1 MGESA
6 RMLDQPST
14 RYHWLRIRADER
26 GWSNAYARFKAAK
39 LPDGVEVWGAF
50 FGLFGIGS
58 NELVLVLHGNAQ
70 EPTKVVT
77 DAGFQVVEQYA
88 LVPTVRPKRFAALT
102 RPGLYVFRF
111 FDVRNADVPE
121 IAALS
126 ADAWTTFE
134 DTDAYTAEPQALF
147 CEADR
152 SDARGVML
160 LLTWYDGLASWQT
173 SRQPSPEA
181 REKFRQRH
189 ALTAGT
195 IAYATRLV
203 ER

>member
-1 MGESA
+1 
-6 RMLDQPST
+6 MLDRPSIP
-14 RYHWLRIRADER
+14 YHWLRIRADER
-26 GWSNAYARFKAAK
+26 NWLNAYTRFRAAR

-58 NELVLVLHGNAQ
+58 NELVLVLHGGAQ
-70 EPTKVVT
+70 APTKVVT

-88 LVPTVRPKRFAALT
+88 LVPTVRPTRFAALT

-134 DTDAYTAEPQALF
+134 DTDAYSAEPQALF

-152 SDARGVML
+152 SEARGVML

-203 ER
+203 EG